1 MRRTALLLVGAV
13 VCAAVAAPVPKPPER
28 KLGPEW
34 VKWKNEYGE
43 EDHVRKVELTQ
54 LAQRRSTF
62 IHTRLPL
69 EDYKRELYV
78 TESLD
83 YRGRTLAVRLSGVED
98 PPGRKEEDKPKY
110 GYPEKVA
117 LAVERSEGK
126 DGKAVRHEVR
136 LGAFI
141 YFDLDGDGRFD
152 GMVERQE
159 KGQERSYILIS
170 HPDGE
175 REMIRIED
183 LARRLQGVPYTMRAF
198 HTRTEYI
205 FDNGNWRIR
214 TPEDKR
220 KWEAGGKDPDKKDPD
235 KDK

>member
-1 MRRTALLLVGAV
+1 M
-13 VCAAVAAPVPKPPER
+13 PKDPER
-28 KLGPEW
+28 KLGSEW

-78 TESLD
+78 SECLD
-83 YRGRTLAVRLSGVED
+83 YRGRTLAVRLSGEED

-110 GYPEKVA
+110 GHPEKVA
-117 LAVERSEGK
+117 LEFERSEGK
-126 DGKAVRHEVR
+126 DGKVGRHEVR
-136 LGAFI
+136 LGAFH

-152 GMVERQE
+152 GMVERRE
-159 KGQERSYILIS
+159 KAHDLSYIRIT
-170 HPDGE
+170 HPDDE
-175 REMIRIED
+175 VEMIRVED
-183 LARRLQGVPYTMRAF
+183 LARMLQGDPVRTRAF

-205 FDNGNWRIR
+205 FDKGNWRKL
-214 TPEDKR
+214 TDEDKR
-220 KWEAGGKDPDKKDPD
+220 RLEGSGKDPEKKDLD

>member
-1 MRRTALLLVGAV
+1 MRRIAVLLVMGAI
-13 VCAAVAAPVPKPPER
+13 CTAVAAPVPKDPER

-34 VKWKNEYGE
+34 VKWKNKYGE
-43 EDHVRKVELTQ
+43 EDHVRKIELTQ
-54 LAQRRSTF
+54 IAQRRSTF

-83 YRGRTLAVRLSGVED
+83 QRGRTLAVRLSGVED
-98 PPGRKEEDKPKY
+98 PPGRKEEDRPKF
-110 GYPEKVA
+110 GFPEKVA
-117 LAVERSEGK
+117 LTVERSEGK
-126 DGKAVRHEVR
+126 DGKAVKHEVR
-136 LGAFI
+136 LGSFI

-152 GMVERQE
+152 ALIERRA
-159 KGQERSYILIS
+159 KGQDCSYIHFT
-170 HPDGE
+170 HPDDE
-175 REMIRIED
+175 VETIRVEDRLD
-183 LARRLQGVPYTMRAF
+183 LAYARAF

-205 FDNGNWRIR
+205 FDTGKWRIR
-214 TPEDKR
+214 TDEDRR